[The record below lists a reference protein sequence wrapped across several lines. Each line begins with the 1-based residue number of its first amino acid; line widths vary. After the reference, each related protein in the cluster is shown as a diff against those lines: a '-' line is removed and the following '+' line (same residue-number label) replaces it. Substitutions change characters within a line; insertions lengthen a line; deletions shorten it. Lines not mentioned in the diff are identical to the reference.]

1 MGYTSREFDIM
12 MLEAEEWVRTTM
24 EKFALAYQGER
35 AQQKLP
41 TGEEQPEIGVQL
53 EPSEGE

>member
-1 MGYTSREFDIM
+1 M

-35 AQQKLP
+35 GQISEVAAAQEP
-41 TGEEQPEIGVQL
+41 TDIGIAFEPEAGE
-53 EPSEGE
+53 